1 VPYNAYMKKHPA
13 VFDSVPFMCSPRSL
27 PIDLMCCSVQKK
39 DMQLGYGIEMMF
51 MEIMP
56 NLQHG
61 NDGLIFTSLS
71 GPYICG
77 TDEYMYH
84 LPNTRPK

>member
-1 VPYNAYMKKHPA
+1 MPYNAYMKKHPT
-13 VFDSVPFMCSPRSL
+13 VFDDVPFMYFLRSL
-27 PIDLMCCSVQKK
+27 HLSLICCSVQKK

-61 NDGLIFTSLS
+61 NDGLIFTSLAA
-71 GPYICG
+71 PYICG
-77 TDEYMYH
+77 TDEHMCH
-84 LPNTRPK
+84 PQNGLPN

>member
-1 VPYNAYMKKHPA
+1 MKKHPA

-61 NDGLIFTSLS
+61 NDGLIFTSLA

-77 TDEYMYH
+77 TDKYMYH
-84 LPNTRPK
+84 PSNTRPK